1 MALDDV
7 DVVVPP
13 GTIVGLIGP
22 NGAGKS
28 TLFSVMSGLMRP
40 SRGSVL
46 LDGQDVTDAPPEGRA
61 ARGMA
66 RTFQHPEL
74 FGDLTA
80 RQHLVLADR
89 VKHTKRRVWSDMF
102 TMAGFRSGGPD
113 ERSRVDALVELL
125 GLGPLADKPATGLP
139 LGWARLVELGRA
151 LAASP
156 TVLLLDEPSSG
167 MGSSETKRFESTL
180 RTVATERDISVLLVE
195 HDVELV
201 LRLCSVIHV
210 LESGTLI
217 ASGRPDEIRANPAV
231 RVAYLGEGA

>member
-1 MALDDV
+1 M
-7 DVVVPP
+7 VVPR

-28 TLFSVMSGLMRP
+28 TLFSVMSGLLRP
-40 SRGSVL
+40 SRGRVL
-46 LDGQDVTDAPPEGRA
+46 LDGHDITEAPPEERA

-74 FGDLTA
+74 FDLTA
-80 RQHLVLADR
+80 REHLVLADR

-102 TMAGFRSGGPD
+102 SVAGFRGGGPD
-113 ERSRVDALVELL
+113 ERSRVDALIELL
-125 GLGPLADKPATGLP
+125 GLGPLAHRRAIGLP

-167 MGSSETKRFESTL
+167 MGSSETGRFESTL
-180 RTVATERDISVLLVE
+180 RTVATERNISVLLVE

-201 LRLCSVIHV
+201 MRLCSVIHV

-217 ASGRPDEIRANPAV
+217 ASGRPDEIRADPAV
-231 RVAYLGEGA
+231 RAAYLGEGA